1 MDKKKFNNGLKKI
14 GLAMSLAFIGP
25 IIFIISSNPKNE
37 YILQNTLSAIG
48 IMIMLTCIYIGY
60 TGIKKILS
68 AFFDNSNE

>member
-1 MDKKKFNNGLKKI
+1 MDKKKFNTGLKKI
-14 GLAMSLAFIGP
+14 ALAMSLAFIGP